1 MEGELPAALFT
12 LPFLAIHFLC
22 NRGKK
27 DSDQEDDQCQE
38 LGTTTGGG
46 TQTCEKDHE
55 IWRRPF
61 EMQEVL
67 DLIWDFVK
75 QYELDYEEARNRRHP
90 NMPIDALQ
98 KMLGI
103 AFLKA
108 KWKIHGALYGFD
120 GKWQND
126 YGQEFVIDAGVIS
139 MEVGGKIIQQK
150 ILVDEKKELF
160 LLEEPEGKPS
170 VWSMPMNGNTI
181 WSSRS
186 RGSTI
191 NQIKWTRVLEKGS
204 SFDYAWTDSEFQK
217 DDVVYLVSLY
227 ADMELNGQEAVVV
240 ESADESGKCLIRL
253 NLSGENVR
261 VFEKNLAHI
270 EHKQAKRS
278 VLL

>member
-46 TQTCEKDHE
+46 TQT
-55 IWRRPF
+55 
-61 EMQEVL
+61 
-67 DLIWDFVK
+67 
-75 QYELDYEEARNRRHP
+75 
-90 NMPIDALQ
+90 
-98 KMLGI
+98 
-103 AFLKA
+103 
-108 KWKIHGALYGFD
+108 IHGALYGFD

-160 LLEEPEGKPS
+160 LLEEPDGKPS

>member
-27 DSDQEDDQCQE
+27 NSDQEDDHCQE
-38 LGTTTGGG
+38 LGTTTGG
-46 TQTCEKDHE
+46 TQT
-55 IWRRPF
+55 
-61 EMQEVL
+61 
-67 DLIWDFVK
+67 
-75 QYELDYEEARNRRHP
+75 
-90 NMPIDALQ
+90 
-98 KMLGI
+98 
-103 AFLKA
+103 
-108 KWKIHGALYGFD
+108 IHGALYGFD

-160 LLEEPEGKPS
+160 LLEEPDGKPS

-181 WSSRS
+181 WSSRT

-217 DDVVYLVSLY
+217 DDMVYLVSLY

-270 EHKQAKRS
+270 EHKQTTTTKAA
-278 VLL
+278 

>member
-27 DSDQEDDQCQE
+27 NSDQEDDHCQE
-38 LGTTTGGG
+38 LGTTTGG
-46 TQTCEKDHE
+46 TQT
-55 IWRRPF
+55 
-61 EMQEVL
+61 
-67 DLIWDFVK
+67 
-75 QYELDYEEARNRRHP
+75 
-90 NMPIDALQ
+90 
-98 KMLGI
+98 
-103 AFLKA
+103 
-108 KWKIHGALYGFD
+108 IHGALYGFD

-160 LLEEPEGKPS
+160 LLEEPDGKPS

-181 WSSRS
+181 WSSRT

-217 DDVVYLVSLY
+217 DDMVYLVSLY

-240 ESADESGKCLIRL
+240 EAADEAGKCLIRL
-253 NLSGENVR
+253 HLSGENVR

-270 EHKQAKRS
+270 EHKQFETTTTKAA
-278 VLL
+278 